1 MIYPAIDLMD
11 GGCVRLFKGDFKQ
24 RTNYDISPMDV
35 ATECARMGA
44 EWMHIVDL
52 DGAKHGKTEQTDL
65 IIKIA
70 NESGLKVQTG
80 GGIREIGQIERLLQ
94 GGVQRVVIGSLAVT
108 NPQMVKFW
116 ISNFGPDRIVVA
128 LDVNIGEDGEPY
140 PATRGWTE
148 TAEKP
153 LWDVLKDFLGSGL
166 KTVLVT
172 DIARDGVLGG
182 ANVELYKRIQLEFPT
197 LELIT
202 SGGVGTLNDVKD
214 LKDLNPHGIIIGKA
228 LYENKFTL
236 GEALK
241 C

>member
-1 MIYPAIDLMD
+1 M
-11 GGCVRLFKGDFKQ
+11 
-24 RTNYDISPMDV
+24 
-35 ATECARMGA
+35 
-44 EWMHIVDL
+44 
-52 DGAKHGKTEQTDL
+52 
-65 IIKIA
+65 
-70 NESGLKVQTG
+70 
-80 GGIREIGQIERLLQ
+80 
-94 GGVQRVVIGSLAVT
+94 
-108 NPQMVKFW
+108 
-116 ISNFGPDRIVVA
+116 
-128 LDVNIGEDGEPY
+128 
-140 PATRGWTE
+140 
-148 TAEKP
+148 
-153 LWDVLKDFLGSGL
+153 LKDFLGSGL

-214 LKDLNPHGIIIGKA
+214 LKALNPHGIIIGKA